1 MNYDECKKQ
10 INNNILKEN
19 KEQLYINK
27 ENKEERK
34 VNLRFY
40 IGRAQFNLHPL
51 PSSFKP
57 SWGFHYE
64 QDFQH

>member
-57 SWGFHYE
+57 R
-64 QDFQH
+64 